1 MTDRM
6 VLEIP
11 EQHEDVG
18 LLDYELELVLSKI
31 RAVYNSKVV
40 GTQIFEPG
48 NENDYIH
55 SHFTQLYKI
64 DDSSEI
70 EVGTANTTYG
80 VNKTTHEVVIVH
92 NIVEGPNNGY
102 YLINFN
108 GRLLDN
114 YIDENEMF
122 FSLKKKMQNI
132 KTCPK
137 ELRGT
142 IIGGPLC
149 VTKKTTKSCQKQ
161 PIGISK
167 DRSNLVTENLQGR
180 APICTLIAV
189 ANFKTIFEQ
198 CRNMDDVRA
207 KFSGPELI
215 QRLEDVKT
223 LFGNRVIHKGVNQGK
238 TVAAYIDERVEHLS
252 NSKSFNIEIKQQMLT
267 GQLASPTPGQIQLAQ
282 TTVTQESHLPQL
294 QPPATPARQ
303 PVVSPTAAQGSH
315 LPPLNQ
321 NPRQVPGSRPPVGG
335 GGRINP
341 STHTRAPSM
350 RLNLKRVSGLRPLA
364 GVMVV
369 PQRGDTPTQRSP
381 ILTRPSRLQR
391 NINLGGHGF
400 SSH

>member
-1 MTDRM
+1 MTDRL
-6 VLEIP
+6 VHEIP
-11 EQHEDVG
+11 EQHEHVG

-282 TTVTQESHLPQL
+282 TTVTQ
-294 QPPATPARQ
+294 
-303 PVVSPTAAQGSH
+303 GSH

-335 GGRINP
+335 GCRINP
-341 STHTRAPSM
+341 STHTRAPST